1 MEGEWKNNKS
11 NQGLKFV
18 SGFLSFLICS
28 CSPSHKPKIL
38 SSLQVFLFRK
48 YFRQM
53 IISFLAQKK
62 AYCKHRSRLEYYRLQ
77 DEGYAGLRGKA
88 VMPGPPRGSDASSL
102 TQQDD
107 LATEAPTQKKGKEST
122 KQKRRKPAK
131 GAEWQ
136 PSMAPRIGQQGHC
149 YTVSMS
155 TVRIFKDSED
165 KRSDARNQGHCRKV
179 QMASHAGKG
188 L

>member
-1 MEGEWKNNKS
+1 
-11 NQGLKFV
+11 
-18 SGFLSFLICS
+18 
-28 CSPSHKPKIL
+28 
-38 SSLQVFLFRK
+38 
-48 YFRQM
+48 M

-77 DEGYAGLRGKA
+77 DEGYARLCGKA

-149 YTVSMS
+149 YIVSIS

-165 KRSDARNQGHCRKV
+165 KRSDARNQGRMTVEKSKWPV
-179 QMASHAGKG
+179 MLEKAYRQPLGDAGYLPRTQNPKLKNRG
-188 L
+188 FLYHFFSCKNYDPLLALYH